1 MQNANEPDPASN
13 HDQLHRTSVVN
24 GHLPR
29 GGPHTHQST
38 HRNIPA
44 TADRCTVL
52 ICDDRNE
59 LRAAIIK
66 VLDNVPKFQIIG
78 EAEDGPGCVAMVRTA
93 RPDVLILDIGMP
105 GGGPHVARA
114 ARALRPAMHILVFS
128 GIRDDKVREEML
140 LAGADEYLVKT
151 GRLRP
156 LLDAMDRAF
165 DRQRPGP

>member
-1 MQNANEPDPASN
+1 VPHAYS
-13 HDQLHRTSVVN
+13 
-24 GHLPR
+24 
-29 GGPHTHQST
+29 GPIGNNPTGTGQ
-38 HRNIPA
+38 
-44 TADRCTVL
+44 CTVL
-52 ICDDRNE
+52 ICDDRDE

-66 VLDNVPKFQIIG
+66 VLANASKFVVIG
-78 EAEDGPGCVAMVRTA
+78 EAADGPGCVAMVRTT

-114 ARALRPAMHILVFS
+114 ARELHSSMHILVFS

-140 LAGADEYLVKT
+140 QSGADEYLVKT

-165 DRQRPGP
+165 ERQRSPR